1 MKIILFG
8 AGASY
13 ADSRVPLTKDLFLQ
27 LQNSFPNTWGNIPPI
42 KRADFE
48 KDFELAIEDYL
59 WPTQSQSPIQ
69 MTKYP
74 NKQESL
80 RRLLLL
86 DLAKFFIRF
95 KLMQDSLYVS
105 FFRTIK
111 ESNGSYCVASLNYD
125 TLLFQTLKKINYLF
139 DIIGINEEGNK
150 NQVRICLPHGCSN
163 IYSEG
168 GFTPDGELHA
178 SPGVSIEIN
187 PLQRGGVKA
196 SSSKIGYLEDE
207 KIFDK
212 KYNGFDPFFPVMS
225 HIQPSKFAIYGQN
238 FIEKQFQTWH
248 EWTKIAT
255 RILIIGVKCSHETIC
270 RDQNLWDSLKRTP
283 GKIMYITVDDDNYFV
298 NTFKPMRFN
307 TDVSRTDGWSNNLE
321 GGLAFLA
328 NQ

>member
-13 ADSRVPLTKDLFLQ
+13 ADSRVPLTKDLFLA

-42 KRADFE
+42 NNAADFE

-69 MTKYP
+69 MTHIP

-80 RRLLLL
+80 KEYCYFWV

-105 FFRTIK
+105 FLITIK

-168 GFTPDGELHA
+168 GFTPDGELDVH
-178 SPGVSIEIN
+178 
-187 PLQRGGVKA
+187 
-196 SSSKIGYLEDE
+196 LEL
-207 KIFDK
+207 
-212 KYNGFDPFFPVMS
+212 V
-225 HIQPSKFAIYGQN
+225 
-238 FIEKQFQTWH
+238 
-248 EWTKIAT
+248 
-255 RILIIGVKCSHETIC
+255 
-270 RDQNLWDSLKRTP
+270 
-283 GKIMYITVDDDNYFV
+283 
-298 NTFKPMRFN
+298 
-307 TDVSRTDGWSNNLE
+307 
-321 GGLAFLA
+321 
-328 NQ
+328 